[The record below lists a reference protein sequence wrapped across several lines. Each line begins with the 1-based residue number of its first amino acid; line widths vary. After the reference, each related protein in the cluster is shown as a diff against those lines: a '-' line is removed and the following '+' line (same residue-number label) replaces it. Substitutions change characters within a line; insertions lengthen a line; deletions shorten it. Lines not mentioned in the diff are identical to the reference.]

1 MKIGSSRS
9 INNYHKK
16 LPSPVPGKAGG
27 VVHKEV
33 ILGKGT
39 DEPANDCLA
48 SQDENLKMLT
58 EKHNDGK
65 LAIIFSIVGAGV
77 IAYHF

>member
-16 LPSPVPGKAGG
+16 LPPPVPGKAGG

-33 ILGKGT
+33 IIGKGT
-39 DEPANDCLA
+39 DGPVNDCLA

-58 EKHNDGK
+58 EKHNDSK